1 MEKKFD
7 HDGPQGVI
15 TQISTVQP
23 WLGIVTLC
31 SVFPSSCNIRLQ
43 EWEPCHPIKLQ
54 KDLNSALSLAH
65 TVDAVATGS
74 CKNLEKRCIRQMGGH
89 YFTER
94 NGIEWFHHIIPR
106 NGTAVRSNQ
115 TIQTELKS
123 MYISLPP
130 VSKVYVT
137 STRMLRTRLW
147 ATKMETLY

>member
-1 MEKKFD
+1 M
-7 HDGPQGVI
+7 
-15 TQISTVQP
+15 
-23 WLGIVTLC
+23 
-31 SVFPSSCNIRLQ
+31 
-43 EWEPCHPIKLQ
+43 
-54 KDLNSALSLAH
+54 AH

-137 STRMLRTRLW
+137 STRMLRCLLVTFEYYLYTLFSPGKIQQESRSVCSQISFCTQFSTPY
-147 ATKMETLY
+147 AMHVYSVHAFKM